1 MLLSVMEKKRFRV
14 LKQIKMADGNQPKIG
29 PVFTALPDHFELTR
43 NATYERFIFNT
54 CQQSKG

>member
-1 MLLSVMEKKRFRV
+1 
-14 LKQIKMADGNQPKIG
+14 MADSNQPKIG

>member
-14 LKQIKMADGNQPKIG
+14 LKQIKIADSNQPKIG
-29 PVFTALPDHFELTR
+29 RVLTVLPDHFELTR
-43 NATYERFIFNT
+43 NASYKRFIFNT